1 MFSEI
6 ESLLQGVV
14 ENWPDTYT
22 ESATLLIGV
31 IALLISIWAVY
42 TSKAANRIAK
52 EEKDIVR
59 SQHQQGILD
68 KKQELYEVMLEV
80 SEGCQNVESYDDYGK
95 ALTKLSTIKGQ
106 LPEYYSGMVCDSVE
120 RVHKCIN
127 TNCEHR
133 FKEEHPNAI

>member
-68 KKQELYEVMLEV
+68 KKQELYEVMLVTVHGVRTYLHACSQV
-80 SEGCQNVESYDDYGK
+80 S
-95 ALTKLSTIKGQ
+95 Q
-106 LPEYYSGMVCDSVE
+106 LVRLNIV
-120 RVHKCIN
+120 
-127 TNCEHR
+127 
-133 FKEEHPNAI
+133 F